1 MSRDNDASGGTG
13 RKKWWYGIAMAA
25 MICAFLIGM
34 DVYGNGRITWSVW
47 PVAAVLFF
55 GVGFA
60 LLNRFGRE

>member
-1 MSRDNDASGGTG
+1 MSMMRDTMGAQGQP
-13 RKKWWYGIAMAA
+13 KWWYGIAVAI
-25 MICAFLIGM
+25 MICAFFVGM
-34 DVYGNGRITWSVW
+34 DIYNNGRITWSVW